1 MEEILEKCH
10 FVPMS
15 TMRKVIDLMDAPYS
29 VDPIKTYC
37 KRNLL
42 KLQQSRINAKY
53 QDPDLKTFK
62 SVYRI
67 ACCKA
72 IYSHNWNKL
81 LYLLKKFPPWQ
92 HNWKDVNEA
101 ALYVRA
107 LVILIMYHP
116 SSQAKGLLN
125 EYLHFVWACRSDE
138 VKKAVLKILLTLP
151 EKIHGVTNSRYN
163 DTDNA

>member
-15 TMRKVIDLMDAPYS
+15 TMKKVIDFIESPMMF
-29 VDPIKTYC
+29 DPIKIYC

-42 KLQQSRINAKY
+42 KLQQSRNNSKY
-53 QDPDLKTFK
+53 QDKDLKTFK
-62 SVYRI
+62 SVHRI

-81 LYLLKKFPPWQ
+81 LYLLKKCPPWE

-101 ALYVRA
+101 ALYTRA

-116 SSQAKGLLN
+116 TSQALGLLN
-125 EYLHFVWACRSDE
+125 EYLHLVWSCRSDE

-151 EKIHGVTNSRYN
+151 EKIHGVTNSRYK
-163 DTDNA
+163 DTDKE